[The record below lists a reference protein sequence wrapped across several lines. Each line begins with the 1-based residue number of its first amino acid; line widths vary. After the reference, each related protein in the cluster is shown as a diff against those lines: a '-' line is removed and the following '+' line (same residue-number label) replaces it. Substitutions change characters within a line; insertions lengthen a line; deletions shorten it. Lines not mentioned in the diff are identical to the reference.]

1 MRDTVVS
8 YIEGLDL
15 GVFALSSE
23 LPFDASGTPLY
34 LKNMKRVYVGLDQLE
49 TTPIVQRLNGN
60 DILQETVSVFVY
72 LASDAKNL
80 PTGYSD
86 IVSKLSNAKAIDSA
100 NLYFK
105 RESIVTTEF
114 EADAQ
119 ITSIELRFIRIIN
132 T

>member
-15 GVFALSSE
+15 GVFALSTE
-23 LPFDASGTPLY
+23 LPFDTSGTPLY
-34 LKNMKRVYVGLDQLE
+34 LKNMKRVYVGLDQVE
-49 TTPIVQRLNGN
+49 TTPIYQRLDGN
-60 DILQETVSVFVY
+60 DILQETTSVFVY

-86 IVSKLSNAKAIDSA
+86 VVSKLSNAKAIDGA
-100 NLYFK
+100 NLFFK
-105 RESIVTTEF
+105 RESVVTTEF

-119 ITSIELRFIRIIN
+119 TTSIELRFTRITN
-132 T
+132 S